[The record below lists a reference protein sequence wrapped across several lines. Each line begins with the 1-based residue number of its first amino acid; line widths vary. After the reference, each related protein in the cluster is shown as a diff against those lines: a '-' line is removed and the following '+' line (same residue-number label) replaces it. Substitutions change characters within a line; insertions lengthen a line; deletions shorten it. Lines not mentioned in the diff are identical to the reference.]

1 MTLALE
7 EVLHY
12 LKQWQPHRN
21 LSDDNKWLNLRVPY
35 SVCICG
41 SGRRLRCCSNDK
53 CQYKHSENGMRFFLH
68 EPSFLCLLANYIFI
82 PIIALCLYRFKWN
95 QIKLRNRSC
104 LNFSGGQL
112 CLWICPPICLFSVY
126 FVRDGVALRLIS
138 HPIIIAHLLFYFFNG
153 SF

>member
-7 EVLHY
+7 ELLHY

-41 SGRRLRCCSNDK
+41 SGRRLRSLQQWQVPVQAQRKWN
-53 CQYKHSENGMRFFLH
+53 EIFLH

-112 CLWICPPICLFSVY
+112 CLWICPPICLFQFILCVTELHWDSFHTHNNSP
-126 FVRDGVALRLIS
+126 FVI
-138 HPIIIAHLLFYFFNG
+138 LFF
-153 SF
+153 